1 MAGLGES
8 LVSETTTKLASFY
21 GRASDC
27 TQVVRSNHPH
37 RQWRF
42 NMGTTILAWLITIL
56 GLLMIAGGIWDLVD
70 LWNQRRLT
78 AIPLRHWGTAIAMI
92 CGGFGMLG
100 IAQALRLL
108 RILVVVG
115 LGGP

>member
-1 MAGLGES
+1 
-8 LVSETTTKLASFY
+8 
-21 GRASDC
+21 
-27 TQVVRSNHPH
+27 
-37 RQWRF
+37 
-42 NMGTTILAWLITIL
+42 MGTTILAWLITIL

-78 AIPLRHWGTAIAMI
+78 EIPLRHWGTAIAMI

-108 RILVVVG
+108 RILVLVG
-115 LGGP
+115 VGVLRAA